1 MPPHKISAPC
11 PRCGSP
17 RMVRNEP
24 QRIAATCKNC
34 HCRQLNIERFPLSEE
49 HKAAKERYRTER
61 RKRFLPTKHPLYR
74 VWQNMCQRCE
84 NPKNEGYKYY
94 GARGIFVCEEWR
106 QSPGVFIEWA
116 MSHGYSP
123 ELEIDRRNNDGPYSP
138 ENCRYVTSAVNMHN
152 SRRTKRSL
160 EQVREIK
167 QRISSGQ
174 RNRDIA
180 LHLQVDPRRVA
191 DIKTG
196 KAFASV

>member
-1 MPPHKISAPC
+1 MPYREVSVPC
-11 PRCGSP
+11 PVCHKP

-24 QRIAATCKNC
+24 SRITAPCMSC
-34 HCRQLNIERFPLSEE
+34 HLAKARAVEYPSDRF
-49 HKAAKERYRTER
+49 Y
-61 RKRFLPTKHPLYR
+61 PTKHALYG
-74 VWQNMCQRCE
+74 VWRNIRQRCE
-84 NPKNEGYKYY
+84 NPKNDNFKYY

-106 QSPGVFIEWA
+106 QSPALFIEWA
-116 MSHGYSP
+116 LSHGYAP
-123 ELEIDRRNNDGPYSP
+123 ELEIDRRDNDGPYSP
-138 ENCRYVTSAVNMHN
+138 QNCRYVTSAVNMHN

-180 LHLQVDPRRVA
+180 LHLQIDPRRVA

-196 KAFASV
+196 KAFASI